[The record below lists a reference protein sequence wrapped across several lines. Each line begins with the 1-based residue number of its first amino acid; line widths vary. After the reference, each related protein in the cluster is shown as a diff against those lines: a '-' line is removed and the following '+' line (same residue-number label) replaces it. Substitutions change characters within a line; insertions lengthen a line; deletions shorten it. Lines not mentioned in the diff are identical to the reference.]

1 MCGILKNKQFF
12 GILNAIFIMGSR
24 NFQNTI
30 FGRVV
35 VVDTISGQKSRFSKK
50 ARDQKLWAHQCAIF
64 VKIRNFSV
72 YNKCHFYHKFPSLSE

>member
-35 VVDTISGQKSRFSKK
+35 AVDNISGQKITIFKK
-50 ARDQKLWAHQCAIF
+50 SSWSEIMGAPMCD
-64 VKIRNFSV
+64 IRKNT
-72 YNKCHFYHKFPSLSE
+72 